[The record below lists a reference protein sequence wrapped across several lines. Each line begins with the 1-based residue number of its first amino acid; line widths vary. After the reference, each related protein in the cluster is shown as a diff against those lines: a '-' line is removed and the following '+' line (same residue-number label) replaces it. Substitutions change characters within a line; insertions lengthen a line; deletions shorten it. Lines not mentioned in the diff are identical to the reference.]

1 MTRLLTLP
9 QQIATALSSPICH
22 LEPYQGR
29 QPVHGTNQFVGS
41 LEFSDGAFDASAS
54 RRKVVTYTVTA
65 YISGSLR
72 ENVQA
77 EQLLAQLC
85 HGENSW
91 HQLLRESGIHGVM
104 PLDSG
109 LNIERNTDTNERLVI
124 TVSADIDVYIP
135 AFVKRKET

>member
-9 QQIATALSSPICH
+9 QEIATALTSPICH

-41 LEFSDGAFDASAS
+41 LEFSDGAFDTSAA

-72 ENVQA
+72 ENIQA
-77 EQLLAQLC
+77 EQLLVQLC
-85 HGENSW
+85 HGEHSW
-91 HQLLRESGIHGVM
+91 HQLLRDSGINGVR
-104 PLDSG
+104 PLDTG
-109 LNIERNTDTNERLVI
+109 LTIERSSDTNDRLII
-124 TVSADIDVYIP
+124 TVSADIEVEIA
-135 AFVKRKET
+135 AFVRRKET